1 MNAAGVHGEGLMT
14 KQTAQPKNK
23 EETSTMLTAKTT
35 LLAALVIIGSLVF
48 LGISKAQA
56 GGRVGPFQLMHHAN
70 PTANPGVFRLDTTTG
85 EVSYCYV
92 AGSSTENASLH
103 CLPGVQ

>member
-1 MNAAGVHGEGLMT
+1 M
-14 KQTAQPKNK
+14 P
-23 EETSTMLTAKTT
+23 TAKTALLAT
-35 LLAALVIIGSLVF
+35 LLFATGLIF
-48 LGISKAQA
+48 LGTAQAQA

-92 AGSSTENASLH
+92 SGSSTETASLH

>member
-1 MNAAGVHGEGLMT
+1 M
-14 KQTAQPKNK
+14 P
-23 EETSTMLTAKTT
+23 STKTT
-35 LLAALVIIGSLVF
+35 ILAALLVTG
-48 LGISKAQA
+48 GITLLCLAQAQA

-92 AGSSTENASLH
+92 SGSSTETASLH

>member
-1 MNAAGVHGEGLMT
+1 MAKHT
-14 KQTAQPKNK
+14 TQPKN
-23 EETSTMLTAKTT
+23 EEKTSTMPTAKTT
-35 LLAALVIIGSLVF
+35 VFAALLIIGSLVF
-48 LGISKAQA
+48 LGVSQAQA